1 MRQPRMRRIAVRYRR
16 NFKPTTSSQS
26 HQLTETSPIR
36 TAVLVVLLAMEGEIQ
51 VVVARG
57 VVAEMEAVEELAV
70 APVVLLLTLFHPT
83 KFLRPQVHRKAN
95 STTERCI
102 IGASTATAGVS
113 VTVNQALLKVSVMMA
128 LALKLKPTLVVL
140 QIPVYGLLL
149 LALINP
155 PLALINPQCLPCL

>member
-1 MRQPRMRRIAVRYRR
+1 MRQPRMRR

-26 HQLTETSPIR
+26 HRLTETSPIR
-36 TAVLVVLLAMEGEIQ
+36 TAVLVVLLAMEGEIKD
-51 VVVARG
+51 VVVKAVVARA

-155 PLALINPQCLPCL
+155 PLALINPQCLPRP